1 MTPARL
7 PGTGTGG
14 PGLTRDVQ
22 MTSRRLMFIQLS
34 QLTRCPLYV
43 SPFFSST
50 SCKRQ
55 ESRVAGP
62 DPVQG
67 PARPPPRC
75 HPHGTGEPE
84 TDRGCAALPVL
95 TMGWFCAV
103 FSRDRG
109 SCKRGERPQ
118 APPGTGTPAENR
130 NTDRD
135 TGHTAPGGGGEKRAG
150 PFPRLQP
157 PRGPAALRAGPTDHS
172 PSCLSPG
179 AAAAPGSA
187 AQTAPGPARDQSE
200 RGAAPAE
207 PIRERDTVSA
217 VKQRRESPD
226 RVFTTAPQI
235 EERGGKAVEYPQYPA
250 ASRRP
255 LPVPADPGPGSCS
268 SLGPSR
274 GGWGGGEQ
282 RPARGSG

>member
-7 PGTGTGG
+7 PGTGWS
-14 PGLTRDVQ
+14 GLTRDVQ

-50 SCKRQ
+50 SCKRP

-67 PARPPPRC
+67 PAPPPRC

-109 SCKRGERPQ
+109 SCKRKKRRE
-118 APPGTGTPAENR
+118 ASGTAGN
-130 NTDRD
+130 RD
-135 TGHTAPGGGGEKRAG
+135 TA
-150 PFPRLQP
+150 
-157 PRGPAALRAGPTDHS
+157 
-172 PSCLSPG
+172 
-179 AAAAPGSA
+179 
-187 AQTAPGPARDQSE
+187 
-200 RGAAPAE
+200 
-207 PIRERDTVSA
+207 
-217 VKQRRESPD
+217 
-226 RVFTTAPQI
+226 
-235 EERGGKAVEYPQYPA
+235 
-250 ASRRP
+250 
-255 LPVPADPGPGSCS
+255 
-268 SLGPSR
+268 
-274 GGWGGGEQ
+274 
-282 RPARGSG
+282 